1 MSGVLKWDAD
11 EIAQGIE
18 ILEGASRS
26 LAEHTVDPPSG
37 IGEST
42 EALGEKLIRL
52 NAVMESLS
60 FCAVGI
66 ANGLGAASEAFARAD
81 DIALNDL
88 LAVDKYRQSTG
99 F

>member
-52 NAVMESLS
+52 NAVLVSLT
-60 FCAVGI
+60 A
-66 ANGLGAASEAFARAD
+66 
-81 DIALNDL
+81 
-88 LAVDKYRQSTG
+88 
-99 F
+99 

>member
-1 MSGVLKWDAD
+1 MSDVLKWDAD

-42 EALGEKLIRL
+42 EALAERLIRI

-60 FCAVGI
+60 FCAVGSG
-66 ANGLGAASEAFARAD
+66 NGLAAASKAFARAD

-88 LAVDKYRQSTG
+88 LAVDDYRKSKG

>member
-52 NAVMESLS
+52 NAVM
-60 FCAVGI
+60 
-66 ANGLGAASEAFARAD
+66 
-81 DIALNDL
+81 
-88 LAVDKYRQSTG
+88 
-99 F
+99 